1 MNPSSPAPCQ
11 FRVASVADANAV
23 QRLFTEYLASLGL
36 TPDAELDVD
45 LVDFPAAYTAPG
57 DTFLVATSPAG
68 ELLGMGGIRRGELR
82 RVFVRGTQRGHGLA
96 RTLVLRLL
104 RAALDTGQNEC
115 HGVIAR
121 ANEPIRQV
129 DFACGLLPTGRTPAH
144 PKQRDCEILAL
155 TRPPDLARPVM
166 VIAGGGPAH
175 WDALLPN
182 FTPQFNVLLVWH
194 ESVADAVQAVR
205 AQAALGRWVGAIRC
219 DLARAARLPFLAEV
233 AHTIAGPCRVLL
245 ALPGAATTL
254 PALRQAF
261 AAQLAVHSASQV
273 VDFAESFQL
282 DELTALL
289 SAATTR

>member
-104 RAALDTGQNEC
+104 RAAIATGQTEC

-121 ANEPIRQV
+121 SNDAIRQV

-245 ALPGAATTL
+245 ALPGAAATL

-273 VDFAESFQL
+273 VDFAEPFHL
-282 DELTALL
+282 DELAALL
-289 SAATTR
+289 SAAATR